1 MTRPGQT
8 NMTTTLRRFASV
20 WLSGMVALSLAGFAH
35 AHEGGEESV
44 QPLMKQAL
52 SDAPGKNVMMATVT
66 LAPGQSAA
74 PHLHP
79 GSIFAYVL
87 EGNVVSQLE
96 GQEPHTYKPGESW
109 YEAPRVH
116 HLVTRNASTT
126 QPAKLLVWAIV
137 GDKDPIKLPLP
148 QVSATKL
155 TLMPPASP

>member
-1 MTRPGQT
+1 MTRR
-8 NMTTTLRRFASV
+8 L
-20 WLSGMVALSLAGFAH
+20 LSLSAAALVGLLGATSTLQAH
-35 AHEGGEESV
+35 DGGEETV
-44 QPLMKQAL
+44 QPLMKQAV
-52 SDAPGKNVMMATVT
+52 SDAPGKNVMIATVT

-87 EGNVVSQLE
+87 EGSVTSQLE
-96 GQEPHTYKPGESW
+96 GQPPHTYVQGDTW

-126 QPAKLLVWAIV
+126 QPAKLIVWAIV

-148 QVSATKL
+148 
-155 TLMPPASP
+155 ASSSTPSR

>member
-1 MTRPGQT
+1 MNTH
-8 NMTTTLRRFASV
+8 ASR
-20 WLSGMVALSLAGFAH
+20 LAALLLVCAASLGFAH
-35 AHEGGEESV
+35 AALAHEGSEESV

-52 SDAPGKNVMMATVT
+52 REAPGKNVMIATVT

-87 EGNVVSQLE
+87 EGSVTSQLE
-96 GQEPHTYKPGESW
+96 GQPPHTYMQGETW

-126 QPAKLLVWAIV
+126 QPAKLVVWAIV
-137 GDKDPIKLPLP
+137 GDEEPIKLPLP
-148 QVSATKL
+148 SPTA
-155 TLMPPASP
+155 PAH

>member
-1 MTRPGQT
+1 
-8 NMTTTLRRFASV
+8 MTTNASRLSTLLFVCAAT
-20 WLSGMVALSLAGFAH
+20 LGFANDAP
-35 AHEGGEESV
+35 AHDGGEEKV
-44 QPLMKQAL
+44 QPLMKQAI

-87 EGNVVSQLE
+87 EGSVVSQLE
-96 GQEPHTYKPGESW
+96 GDPPHTYTQGESW

-126 QPAKLLVWAIV
+126 RSARLLVWAIV
-137 GDKDPIKLPLP
+137 GDKEPIKLPLP
-148 QVSATKL
+148 
-155 TLMPPASP
+155 PASSSETRLPSISSP

>member
-1 MTRPGQT
+1 MKMPIVP
-8 NMTTTLRRFASV
+8 LV
-20 WLSGMVALSLAGFAH
+20 LSLVMAFGAVTAN

-52 SDAPGKNVMMATVT
+52 PDVPGKNAMMATVT

-87 EGNVVSQLE
+87 EGQVVSQLE
-96 GQEPHTYKPGESW
+96 GQEAKTYSAGQSW
-109 YEAPRVH
+109 YEPPRAH
-116 HLVTRNASTT
+116 HLVTRNPSST

-137 GDKDPIKLPLP
+137 APQDPIKLPLP
-148 QVSATKL
+148 QISSVQTPL
-155 TLMPPASP
+155 PTLAAH